1 MARLAEAKWG
11 VVKEK
16 NCTRFFLKAAR
27 KTLFKTLPPG

>member
-1 MARLAEAKWG
+1 MARLAEAKGG

-27 KTLFKTLPPG
+27 KTLFKTIALG